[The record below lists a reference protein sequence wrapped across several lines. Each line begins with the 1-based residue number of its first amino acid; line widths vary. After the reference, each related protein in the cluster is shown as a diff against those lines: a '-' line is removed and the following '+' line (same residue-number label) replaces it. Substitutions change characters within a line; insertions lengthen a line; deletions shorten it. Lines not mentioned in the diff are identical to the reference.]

1 MKMAKQDTAGFIGRR
16 CIADTLPDWRLAKG
30 FPRWAGFK
38 GPAKPTRSPRLP
50 TPLFPLLLL
59 SPIFRILFQVPY
71 PATPLFGTLTKTAGV
86 CANNSQCGKFP
97 IALERNS
104 QPRLYSSSFFS
115 NSCALFCTEK
125 NSTPSFSSDSAL
137 FAQKHRGWRTHLL
150 FNVAKTHRIQGRMML
165 WP

>member
-1 MKMAKQDTAGFIGRR
+1 MMAWVVIDRRHFTQRASCEGFTQSGLREGPRR
-16 CIADTLPDWRLAKG
+16 
-30 FPRWAGFK
+30 
-38 GPAKPTRSPRLP
+38 PARSPRLP
-50 TPLFPLLLL
+50 TPLFPLFPLLLL

-86 CANNSQCGKFP
+86 CANNSQCGRFP
-97 IALERNS
+97 LHS
-104 QPRLYSSSFFS
+104 KGTLSPRLYSSSFFS
-115 NSCALFCTEK
+115 HSCALFCTEK

-137 FAQKHRGWRTHLL
+137 FTQKHPGWGTHLL